1 MTILIDDIH
10 LKGLCLE
17 SLIKT
22 VEESTNEKVVLVSG
36 LAKGEMMNPG
46 LTGFNGMVRG
56 YQCDFAVFDE
66 IDAVL
71 GLEEAADDFQ
81 IALQQAND
89 RAVGEGRAFSQLY
102 GTGYGN
108 GVTVVDPIQ
117 EQNKTKEG
125 FNSFL
130 QSKQKR
136 RR

>member
-22 VEESTNEKVVLVSG
+22 VEESTNEKVELLSNH
-36 LAKGEMMNPG
+36 AKAVQTAM
-46 LTGFNGMVRG
+46 LRG
-56 YQCDFAVFDE
+56 CRMDFAVFDE

-71 GLEEAADDFQ
+71 GLEETADDFQ

-89 RAVGEGRAFSQLY
+89 RAIGAGRAFSQLY

-108 GVTVVDPIQ
+108 GVTAVDPIQ